1 MTDKLLTK
9 VIGNYCR
16 HIRRQRGYTTYELA
30 DRIGK
35 SQSAVS
41 RFESGLNDSATILYW
56 YMSNC
61 EFDHCELIRR
71 VNLERRAFNDD

>member
-1 MTDKLLTK
+1 MTNKLLTC

-30 DRIGK
+30 DKIGK

-41 RFESGLNDSATILYW
+41 RFESGYNDSATILYW

-61 EFDHCELIRR
+61 EFDRCELIRR